1 MRANRRGFT
10 MPELMIVFSIMGIM
24 TMIAIPRIR
33 NFRAG
38 SNMRSAK
45 AQVASSIATARAAA
59 IQKGHEARFIL
70 HGSRLTVEVNADTA
84 STIGSIASTGNLII
98 LSNVPIDERFA
109 VTVAPVTAADSMV
122 RFDARGFGSTGSGAR
137 ARYVL
142 RGSGVVDTVCVS
154 GIGLIM
160 KNGCNI

>member
-1 MRANRRGFT
+1 MRAKRRGFT

-33 NFRAG
+33 SFRAG

-59 IQKGHEARFIL
+59 IQKGHEARFII

-84 STIGSIASTGNLII
+84 HVIGGSAGTGNLVI

-109 VTVAPVTAADSMV
+109 VTLSPLAAADSIV
-122 RFDARGFGSTGSGAR
+122 RFDARGFGNTGSGAR
-137 ARYVL
+137 AKYVL
-142 RGSGVVDTVCVS
+142 RGGGVTDSVCVS
-154 GIGLIM
+154 SIGLIM